1 MRRILLYFAFFFLLL
16 LPFSV
21 FGSEIIGPEVRV
33 VNDEVLVTTG
43 LSLDEKSLNDLKNG
57 ISKEITFYIDLF
69 KVWNIWPNEF
79 ISGKKLI
86 KALKSDPVKKEFVA
100 TSFDGVT
107 LTERR
112 FKDLDSMLAWAV
124 NIKSLKLINSKE
136 LEPAGYFVRITLE
149 SRIRKL
155 PPVIGYLL
163 FFVPERDYKLTRD
176 SNTFNIGTLK

>member
-1 MRRILLYFAFFFLLL
+1 MKIILLYFTFFFFPL

-21 FGSEIIGPEVRV
+21 YGSEITNPEVRV

-43 LSLDEKSLNDLKNG
+43 LSLDEKSLNDLING

-69 KVWNIWPNEF
+69 KVWDVWPDEF
-79 ISGKKLI
+79 ISGKKFVRTLR
-86 KALKSDPVKKEFVA
+86 SDPIKKEFVA
-100 TSFDGVT
+100 TSFDGAT
-107 LTERR
+107 LIEKR
-112 FKDLDSMLAWAV
+112 FRTLDSMIAWAL
-124 NIKSLKLINSKE
+124 NIRNLKIINTKE

-163 FFVPERDYKLTRD
+163 FFVPEKDYKLTKD
-176 SNTFNIGTLK
+176 SRLFNIGTLK